1 MLESVAMTLGIFGIC
16 AILSY
21 LLGSIPTGY
30 LMARARGI
38 DIRTVGSGNIGATNV
53 FRALGKVAGAI
64 TLILDCAKGAVAVL
78 AVPAAVSRLAGL
90 ETVGGAPI
98 LCALAVIL
106 GHNYTCWLRF
116 KGGKGIATSA
126 GALLGLAPVAVLVCL
141 VVWLAVFGV
150 GRYVSLASIAAAVAL
165 PIAVYFTEHLGRGG
179 QVDGSRWAVLAL
191 AIVLGLLA
199 LWRHRSNL
207 HRLLTGTEH
216 RFTRKSKTDEGT
228 V

>member
-1 MLESVAMTLGIFGIC
+1 LLEFVPMTLAVFAVC

-21 LLGSIPTGY
+21 VLGSIPTGY
-30 LMARARGI
+30 LMAKARGI

-78 AVPAAVSRLAGL
+78 AVPSVVARLVGM
-90 ETVGGAPI
+90 ETIGGTPI
-98 LCALAVIL
+98 VCALAVIL
-106 GHNYTCWLRF
+106 GHNYTCWLKF

-126 GALLGLAPVAVLVCL
+126 GALLGLAPMAVLLCVIVW
-141 VVWLAVFGV
+141 VVVFGI

-165 PIAVYFTEHLGRGG
+165 PVAVYCTERLGRKAAP
-179 QVDGSRWAVLAL
+179 DGSRWVILSLAVAL
-191 AIVLGLLA
+191 CMLA
-199 LWRHRSNL
+199 LWRHRSNI
-207 HRLLTGTEH
+207 HRLITGTEH
-216 RFTRKSKTDEGT
+216 RFTRKPKPDEGT